1 MVNSYIKLGQVHYHT
16 SYTEK
21 IQVRAYTS
29 DDVVGTVGG
38 YVGLFMGYA
47 VVQLPAMMKSIFCW
61 FKTRQD
67 KRKISNQDETLQK

>member
-1 MVNSYIKLGQVHYHT
+1 MHYHT

-47 VVQLPAMMKSIFCW
+47 VVQLPAMIKSIVRR

-67 KRKISNQDETLQK
+67 KRKITNKSETLQK